1 VLERLERELMLVARH
16 HVLTRR
22 DSTSERLEKSA
33 YVLLTRLDLEGAMSI
48 GQLAEA
54 FALDT
59 STVNRQTAA
68 LLRADLAERVVDPE
82 GGLARKLRITKEG
95 AERLAADREFYV
107 RGLGGVLADWAPGD
121 VELLSDMLARFNR
134 SIETREGREWP
145 RP

>member
-16 HVLTRR
+16 QVLTRR
-22 DSTSERLEKSA
+22 DSSAERLEKSA
-33 YVLLTRLDLEGAMSI
+33 YVLLTRLSLEGAMSI

-68 LLRADLAERVVDPE
+68 LLRAELAERVADPD
-82 GGLARKLRITKEG
+82 GGVARKLRITEAG
-95 AERLAADREFYV
+95 AKRLAADREFYV
-107 RGLGGVLADWAPGD
+107 GGLGAVLTDWSPAEVD
-121 VELLSDMLARFNR
+121 QFSDMLARFNR
-134 SIETREGREWP
+134 SIETREGRPWP